1 MTTDK
6 LIAIAGPCG
15 AGKTTLAQGL
25 EQAGYRA
32 RAIAQEHSLVPDLWR
47 RFAVPDR
54 LIFLQASRAV
64 GAARRRLDWTDA
76 EWQEQQRRLGHA
88 RQHADLVLDT
98 DELTIAE
105 VLAAVLK
112 YLENVE

>member
-1 MTTDK
+1 MTTNK

-15 AGKTTLAQGL
+15 AGKTTLAHGL

-32 RAIAQEHSLVPDLWR
+32 RAIAQEHSFVPDLWR
-47 RFAVPDR
+47 RFAAPDL

-76 EWQEQQRRLGHA
+76 EWQEQQRRLEHA
-88 RQHADLVLDT
+88 RQHADLYLDT
-98 DELTIAE
+98 DDLGIEQ
-105 VLAAVLK
+105 VLERCLV
-112 YLENVE
+112 YLQGDR